1 MKKVAVFISILSL
14 IFSHSVLAKKISLNE
29 MMSSTT
35 TVNTSALS
43 KTSSNEFNEDC
54 VGSGKSMSGR
64 CVIKYEGA
72 TYFGDVKYGEP
83 NGSGIQYWE
92 NNSYYIGEW
101 KNGRI
106 EGYGGLVWEDGT
118 YFQGLIE
125 PAGDS
130 SGIIFVNN
138 LSRPTIY
145 IGEVE
150 PGNITSRSGYGV
162 QYFYQPGVQHEITS
176 EPIESYATYFT
187 NNLPASVNCIRG
199 IGESFYYGSCNDGNG
214 PRDFNFRNKSG
225 DPPKS
230 FVDNLERVLEASI
243 NNVDRAEQ
251 IANQTYEVAFGEEIF
266 ERSERSKPE
275 TQIVQDDTPQRIQ
288 LVPVEAEYVA
298 IKNANVR
305 EEPYVGSPV
314 VLTIKEGT
322 TVYVPGKVKGE
333 DWLAIEGE
341 NGIIGYS
348 YGTLYMD
355 KQEYAKQQDSLQQQI
370 EDIAQAIKDE
380 EPKFFGSGTGF
391 FVTDA
396 GHIVTNQHVTHGCE
410 YMLFGEEQLKVMRND
425 VANDLAVLKSENKP
439 SNYLRISS
447 NITPLKGEDV
457 LVLGYPYGKLTS
469 SESKVTKGIVSALQG
484 LGNNFTQFQIDA
496 AIQPGNS
503 GGPVFNSKGALV
515 GVTVATADYKFYEEN
530 FKSLPQNMNFAI
542 KSIMLENFLAST
554 GISYDKENVLAG
566 KSQPEIVQAID
577 NATVYLECWSTE
589 ERFAEAERGVNIL
602 VDTVRAERAKN
613 N

>member
-43 KTSSNEFNEDC
+43 KTSSNGFNEDC

-64 CVIKYEGA
+64 CVIEYEGA

-101 KNGRI
+101 KNGFI
-106 EGYGGLVWEDGT
+106 DGYGGLVWEDGT

-138 LSRPTIY
+138 LDRPTIY

-243 NNVDRAEQ
+243 NNFDQAEQ

-266 ERSERSKPE
+266 ERSERSQPK
-275 TQIVQDDTPQRIQ
+275 TQIAQDETPQRIQ

-305 EEPYVGSPV
+305 QEPYVGSPV

-322 TVYVPGKVKGE
+322 IVYVPGKVKGE

-380 EPKFFGSGTGF
+380 EPQFFGSGTGF
-391 FVTDA
+391 FVTDT

-410 YMLFGEEQLKVMRND
+410 YMLFGEEQLKVLRND

-503 GGPVFNSKGALV
+503 GGPVFNSNGALV

-554 GISYDKENVLAG
+554 GISYDKENVLVG

-602 VDTVRAERAKN
+602 VDTVRAEKAKSN
-613 N
+613 